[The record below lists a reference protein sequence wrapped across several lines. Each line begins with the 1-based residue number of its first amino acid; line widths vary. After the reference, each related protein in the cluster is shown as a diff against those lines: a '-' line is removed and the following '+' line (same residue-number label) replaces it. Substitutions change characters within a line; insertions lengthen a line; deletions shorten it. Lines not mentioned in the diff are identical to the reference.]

1 MITLDECQLEAIEKL
16 ESGKVLKGGTG
27 SGKSLTSI
35 AWYYEK
41 VFKKDRTPLY
51 IITTAKKRDDKEW
64 EKEVN
69 NYKTNFNITDYFL
82 VIVDSW
88 NNIKKYITVKDSVFI
103 FDEQRLVGSGVW
115 VRSFY
120 KIAKN
125 NKWILLTATPGD
137 SFKDYIPLF
146 VANGYYKNKTEFE
159 SKHVEWDRFSKFPK
173 YKKMHNTAKLVK
185 IQKQIIVNMDYKKST
200 KQIHKYIKC
209 DYDNMLETQVKK
221 TRFDPY
227 KNEPIQQISGLC
239 YVLRRV
245 SNSNEDRLVKT
256 IDIFNKHKK
265 MIVFYNFDYELEAL
279 RTLFNKNNITYSEWN
294 GKKHQPIPKTDE
306 WVYLVQYA
314 ANEGWNC
321 TSCNTI
327 LFFSLNYSYKVM
339 LQASGRIDRRNTK
352 YENLYYYHLYSNS
365 LIDSSILQSNRK
377 KKTFN
382 EKLFGEKYEL

>member
-1 MITLDECQLEAIEKL
+1 MIKLDEYQIDAVEKL

-35 AWYYEK
+35 VWYYEK
-41 VFKKDRTPLY
+41 IFKKDRLPLY

-69 NYKTNFNITDYFL
+69 NYKTNFNIVGYFP
-82 VIVDSW
+82 VVVDSW

-173 YKKMHNTAKLVK
+173 YKKIHNTAKLVK
-185 IQKQIIVNMDYKKST
+185 IQKQIIVNMDYKKHT

-209 DYDNMLETQVKK
+209 NYDSLLETQVKK

-227 KNEPIQQISGLC
+227 KQEPIQQISGLC

-245 SNSNEDRLVKT
+245 SNSNEDRLAKT
-256 IDIFNKHKK
+256 VDIFNKHKK

-279 RTLFNKNNITYSEWN
+279 RELFNKNKTTYSEWN
-294 GKKHQPIPKTDE
+294 GKKHQPIPETDE

-321 TSCNTI
+321 TSCDTI

-352 YENLYYYHLYSNS
+352 YESLYYYHLYSNS

>member
-1 MITLDECQLEAIEKL
+1 MIKLDEYQLEAIKKL

-41 VFKKDRTPLY
+41 IFKNERLPLY

-69 NYKTNFNITDYFL
+69 NYKTNFNITDYFP

-125 NKWILLTATPGD
+125 NKWLLLTATPGD

-173 YKKMHNTAKLVK
+173 YKKIHNTAKLVK
-185 IQKQIIVNMDYKKST
+185 IQKQIIVNMDYKKTT

-209 DYDNMLETQVKK
+209 DYDSLLETQVKK

-239 YVLRRV
+239 YVLRKV

-265 MIVFYNFDYELEAL
+265 MIVFYNFDYELESL
-279 RTLFNKNNITYSEWN
+279 RTLFNKNKITYSEWN

-321 TSCNTI
+321 TSCDTI